1 MKPVIQRPV
10 WRNGACRP
18 DDLAEEVPIAF
29 EYNGISHAVMLA
41 TPADLDDFAVGFSLS
56 EGIVA
61 RRKDIFDLV
70 IAESEAG
77 VTLQMEIAT
86 EDFTRLKQRRR
97 SLAGRTGCGLCG
109 AESLGQ
115 VMRELA
121 PLPPQESFPLAAL
134 HAGMCK
140 LPARQLLQQATGA
153 THAACRVS
161 RTGAISHVREDVGR
175 HNALDK
181 TLGALASEGV
191 VAGDGALVITSRASF
206 EMVQKAAALG
216 FATLAAVSAPTARA
230 VRLAREPEHDPDRVP
245 ASGGLRGLCEKRDP
259 AGALRMNPDHLIR
272 MANQIGAFFEAM
284 PDREQAVKDVADH
297 LRRTWDPRMRT
308 DSFWPCWAGADEDRS
323 SSLMVRDA
331 VLALRQADTA

>member
-61 RRKDIFDLV
+61 RRKDIFHLV

-121 PLPPQESFPLAAL
+121 PLPTQESFPLAAL
-134 HAGMCK
+134 HSGIYK
-140 LPARQLLQQATGA
+140 LPARQVLQQATGA

-230 VRLAREPEHDPDRVP
+230 VRLAE
-245 ASGGLRGLCEKRDP
+245 SLN
-259 AGALRMNPDHLIR
+259 MTLI
-272 MANQIGAFFEAM
+272 GF
-284 PDREQAVKDVADH
+284 
-297 LRRTWDPRMRT
+297 
-308 DSFWPCWAGADEDRS
+308 
-323 SSLMVRDA
+323 
-331 VLALRQADTA
+331 LRQEACVVYTKSRILSEHCA